1 MTLLKLFNE
10 KLKELPAISRKLEET
25 IIMGEWT
32 EKKKNQA
39 ITIIDQIKK
48 VGSIE
53 SVGYLQPYNY
63 ITTVP
68 LKITL
73 SPREC
78 GIDNE
83 TFEMENIMKADDY
96 IRELLA
102 DINNISEDVN
112 VKFSFAGHDYESKDR
127 KCEFSIS
134 WEF

>member
-32 EKKKNQA
+32 DEKKNQA

-73 SPREC
+73 SPRKC
-78 GIDNE
+78 GIDNDI
-83 TFEMENIMKADDY
+83 FKPKNIIKADNY

-102 DINNISEDVN
+102 DINNISEDV
-112 VKFSFAGHDYESKDR
+112 KFSFAGHNYEGKQ
-127 KCEFSIS
+127 CEFSIN

>member
-10 KLKELPAISRKLEET
+10 KLKELPAISRKLEEI
-25 IIMGEWT
+25 IIMAKWT
-32 EKKKNQA
+32 DEKKTQA
-39 ITIIDQIKK
+39 IAIIDQIKK

-53 SVGYLQPYNY
+53 SVGYLPYNC
-63 ITTVP
+63 ISTVP

-78 GIDNE
+78 GVDNV
-83 TFEMENIMKADDY
+83 TFERENIMKADDY

-102 DINNISEDVN
+102 DINNISEDV
-112 VKFSFAGHDYESKDR
+112 KFSFAGHDYESKDK
-127 KCEFSIS
+127 KCEFSIR

>member
-10 KLKELPAISRKLEET
+10 KIKKLPAISRKLEEP

-32 EKKKNQA
+32 DEKKQQA
-39 ITIIDQIKK
+39 ISIIDQINK

-53 SVGYLQPYNY
+53 SVGYLPYNH
-63 ITTVP
+63 ISTVP

-78 GIDNE
+78 GIDND

-96 IRELLA
+96 IREILA
-102 DINNISEDVN
+102 DINNISEDV
-112 VKFSFAGHDYESKDR
+112 KFSFAGHDYKGKE
-127 KCEFSIS
+127 CEFSID
-134 WEF
+134 WKF

>member
-32 EKKKNQA
+32 DEKKQQA
-39 ITIIDQIKK
+39 ISIIDQIKK

-53 SVGYLQPYNY
+53 SVRYMQPYNY
-63 ITTVP
+63 IIAVP
-68 LKITL
+68 LNITL

-78 GIDNE
+78 GIDND
-83 TFEMENIMKADDY
+83 TFGMENIMKADDY

-102 DINNISEDVN
+102 DINNISEDV
-112 VKFSFAGHDYESKDR
+112 KFSFEGHECKG
-127 KCEFSIS
+127 KECEFSIR